1 MSLSLTSVLPT
12 WSVGIAHLSFKR
24 GAQSVSHRV
33 SRRPVPALSPAGS
46 SGQSRFQRAHQRKI
60 ADAPASNATL
70 AMVTSASWGFLH
82 IARVPSGLS
91 LLSSV
96 GILVLLKFF
105 FNGLFVVFVFSC
117 FF

>member
-1 MSLSLTSVLPT
+1 MSLSLTSVLRT

-46 SGQSRFQRAHQRKI
+46 SGQSRFQRAHQRKT

-96 GILVLLKFF
+96 GI
-105 FNGLFVVFVFSC
+105 
-117 FF
+117 